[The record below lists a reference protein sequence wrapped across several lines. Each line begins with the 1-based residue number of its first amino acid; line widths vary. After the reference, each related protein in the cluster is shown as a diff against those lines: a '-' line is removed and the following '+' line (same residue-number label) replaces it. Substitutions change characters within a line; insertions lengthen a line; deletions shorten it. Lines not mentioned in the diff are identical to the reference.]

1 MDRLIG
7 KDEVK
12 QLLGTP
18 SDDTA
23 YAVIRSLNEEQRN
36 AGRLTIRGRVSRS
49 YLMDRYGLSAEEEGE
64 MK

>member
-12 QLLGTP
+12 RILGTP
-18 SDDTA
+18 SDDKA

-36 AGRLTIRGRVSRS
+36 AGRLTIRGRVSKS
-49 YLMDRYGLSAEEEGE
+49 YLMERYGLTAEEEGE